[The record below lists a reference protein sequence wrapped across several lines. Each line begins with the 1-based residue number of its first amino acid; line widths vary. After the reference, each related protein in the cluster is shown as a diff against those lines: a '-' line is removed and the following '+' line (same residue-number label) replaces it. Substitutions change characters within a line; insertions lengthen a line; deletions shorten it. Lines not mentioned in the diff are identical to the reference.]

1 MAKAKTSKG
10 RVGGGR
16 AAEESAKG
24 VRKSTTTNTGNGKAG
39 KGKSASESPQGQG
52 IWPKKGGPAAP
63 GSKNPER
70 RCKAKKANSDEQ
82 CKRAAIKGGTV
93 CTTHGGS
100 APNVRKA
107 AQERLLELVEPAL
120 VALGKVL
127 RDKHAD
133 DSVKVRA
140 AIAILDR
147 TGHGPS
153 ASLTVQDN
161 RWDRMLE
168 GMAGELDLDRDL
180 PSDDSPRSKGKGKPA
195 AVDNA
200 IDAEWWEEGTDHD
213 DDDDTDPYPTEDTAG
228 DDSVTYRDRAFTPP
242 SHYTGGKAP
251 AGNSDDGS
259 HPLDFRTSPRP
270 VAQSE
275 MDMTT
280 TEKYSS
286 RRIPTHEERLAAD
299 LEDGLQPRNSRYQT
313 RQEVSADEVRKDRES
328 NRASRRPR

>member
-24 VRKSTTTNTGNGKAG
+24 VGKATTNNGKAG
-39 KGKSASESPQGQG
+39 SKGKGKGASASGDSAQVQG

-70 RCKAKKANSDEQ
+70 RCIAKKANSDER

-100 APNVRKA
+100 SPVVRKA
-107 AQERLLELVEPAL
+107 ANDRLLALVEPAL
-120 VALGKVL
+120 AALGKVL

-153 ASLTVQDN
+153 ATVNVQDN
-161 RWDRMLE
+161 RWDALLE
-168 GMAGELDLDRDL
+168 GVAGDLGIDRSL
-180 PSDDSPRSKGKGKPA
+180 PDSPQRKGR
-195 AVDNA
+195 AVEDA
-200 IDAEWWEEGTDHD
+200 VDAEWWEEDDH
-213 DDDDTDPYPTEDTAG
+213 DPYPVEDDAG
-228 DDSVTYRDRAFTPP
+228 DDSVTIDHARFTTPT
-242 SHYTGGKAP
+242 YYQGGKAP
-251 AGNSDDGS
+251 AGNSDEGTN
-259 HPLDFRTSPRP
+259 PLDFRTSPRP
-270 VAQSE
+270 QGASE
-275 MDMTT
+275 MDMTV
-280 TEKYSS
+280 TERYGEPL
-286 RRIPTHEERLAAD
+286 PTREQRLKRD
-299 LEDGLQPRNSRYQT
+299 LEDGLPPRTQRGQT
-313 RQEVSADEVRKDRES
+313 RQPESADDVRKDR
-328 NRASRRPR
+328 RRSK